1 MLMRNPY
8 ANERGVLRD
17 EQLRDYYALRRAM
30 VYVTEEDLETWDR
43 LGWLAARSLHRSIID
58 ACGGVDLLTIASEV
72 AETALTSIGKLMGY
86 DGFRHELIMWHNF
99 TVQAPEDEEP
109 EDGAED

>member
-8 ANERGVLRD
+8 EKERGVLRD

-30 VYVTEEDLETWDR
+30 VYVTEEDLETWER

-72 AETALTSIGKLMGY
+72 AEAALSAIARCRSY
-86 DGFRHELIMWHNF
+86 DGFRHELIMLHRF
-99 TVQAPEDEEP
+99 TIQAPEDEEP